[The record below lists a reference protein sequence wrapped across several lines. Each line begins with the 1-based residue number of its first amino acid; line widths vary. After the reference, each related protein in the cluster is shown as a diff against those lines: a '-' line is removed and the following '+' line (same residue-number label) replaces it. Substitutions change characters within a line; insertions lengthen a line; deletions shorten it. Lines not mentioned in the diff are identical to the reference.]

1 MLYAAQYRDMHT
13 AIHNLLIYP
22 KRSLARQAVCVMDQ
36 EQTMEHVPLCDDSTE
51 INFRHPPGTFKDQ
64 RLTIVNNDNG
74 LPSGIPDVY

>member
-22 KRSLARQAVCVMDQ
+22 KRSLARQAVCVMNQDQ
-36 EQTMEHVPLCDDSTE
+36 TLEYAPECSDSTE
-51 INFRHPPGTFKDQ
+51 INFRSPPSTFKGE

-74 LPSGIPDVY
+74 LPTGVPDVY